1 MKHMKVSLTEKNQV
15 KKKDLKKD
23 LASLKIPTPPPPPI
37 TFLMVHP

>member
-23 LASLKIPTPPPPPI
+23 LASLKIPTPPPI

>member
-23 LASLKIPTPPPPPI
+23 LASLKIPTPPPPI